1 MANPLKEYAVPYQ
14 KGDMVFKEGDSGSE
28 MFVIQSGKVE
38 IFKEIDGQKRF
49 SVVFEK
55 GDFFGEMSLLE
66 SLPRTANAL
75 VLEDAELIVINST
88 IFDQMIRQNIEIA
101 VRMLR
106 KFSSRLR
113 ETNAL
118 LEQHAAMAK
127 GVQKTAPLEVS
138 SGAKEQQPSGAS
150 GKDEEDKP
158 PVLAQFMDE
167 DSLQVFPVYKEI
179 TLIGRGDPVTG
190 HTPDVDL
197 TDEDIKRSVSRRH
210 AKLIYQN
217 GNFFLAEEPGTL
229 NGTFV
234 NNKKIQSGVMVPLK
248 SGVMVGFGMIRL
260 KFVEARHF
268 GGGKKAKG

>member
-14 KGDMVFKEGDSGSE
+14 KGDIIFREGEKGSE

-38 IFKEIDGQKRF
+38 IYKEINGVKIF
-49 SVVFEK
+49 SQIMEK

-66 SLPRTANAL
+66 SLPRTANA
-75 VLEDAELIVINST
+75 VMIEDGELIVINAT

-106 KFSSRLR
+106 KFSTRLR
-113 ETNAL
+113 ET
-118 LEQHAAMAK
+118 MAK
-127 GVQKTAPLEVS
+127 LEAVSGINGGKKTVPLEIGKV
-138 SGAKEQQPSGAS
+138 AEKKE
-150 GKDEEDKP
+150 EIENEKP

-167 DSLQVFPVYKEI
+167 ETLKVFPICKEI
-179 TLIGRGDPVTG
+179 TLIGRNDPVTG

-197 TDEDIKRSVSRRH
+197 TELDTVRSVSRRH

-217 GNFFLAEEPGTL
+217 GLFYLAEEPGTL

-234 NNKKIQSGVMVPLK
+234 NNKKIQSGIQVPVK
-248 SGVMVGFGMIRL
+248 SGMIVGFGMIRL
-260 KFVEARHF
+260 KFVEAAAF
-268 GGGKKAKG
+268 TASKKGKN

>member
-14 KGDMVFKEGDSGSE
+14 KGDMVFKEGDSGAE

-38 IFKEIDGQKRF
+38 IYKEIDGQKRF

-118 LEQHAAMAK
+118 LEQHAAIAK

-138 SGAKEQQPSGAS
+138 SGAKEQQPPARHT
-150 GKDEEDKP
+150 KEEEDKP

-167 DSLQVFPVYKEI
+167 ESLQVFPVYKEI
-179 TLIGRGDPVTG
+179 TLVGRGDPVTG

-248 SGVMVGFGMIRL
+248 SGVIVGFGMIRL

>member
-1 MANPLKEYAVPYQ
+1 MANPLKEYAVPYL
-14 KGDMVFKEGDSGSE
+14 KGDMVFKEGDSGAE

-38 IFKEIDGQKRF
+38 IYKEINGEKRF
-49 SVVFEK
+49 SVTFEK

-66 SLPRTANAL
+66 SLPRTANAV

-88 IFDQMIRQNIEIA
+88 VFDQMIRQNIEIA

-113 ETNAL
+113 ETMAL
-118 LEQHAAMAK
+118 LEAQASAGA
-127 GVQKTAPLEVS
+127 QKTAPLEVS
-138 SGAKEQQPSGAS
+138 SKA
-150 GKDEEDKP
+150 KDEPQGTEQAKQEEEKP

-179 TLIGRGDPVTG
+179 TLIGRNDPVTG
-190 HTPDVDL
+190 HVPDVDL
-197 TDEDIKRSVSRRH
+197 TDGDIKRSVSRRH
-210 AKLIYQN
+210 AKLVFEN
-217 GNFFLAEEPGTL
+217 GNFFLVEEPGTL

-234 NNKKIQSGVMVPLK
+234 NNKKIQSGVMVPVK
-248 SGVMVGFGMIRL
+248 SGVVVGFGMIRL

-268 GGGKKAKG
+268 GGGRKGQG

>member
-14 KGDMVFKEGDSGSE
+14 KGDMVFKEGDGGSE

-38 IFKEIDGQKRF
+38 IYKEIDGQKRF

-88 IFDQMIRQNIEIA
+88 VFDQMIRQNIEIA

-118 LEQHAAMAK
+118 LEKHASMVK

-138 SGAKEQQPSGAS
+138 SGAKEQQPPGAQS
-150 GKDEEDKP
+150 KEEDEKP

-197 TDEDIKRSVSRRH
+197 TDDDIKRSVSRRH

-234 NNKKIQSGVMVPLK
+234 NNKKIQSGVLVPVK
-248 SGVMVGFGMIRL
+248 SGVIVGFGMIRL